1 MISVV
6 RIFIFSLIGSH
17 LAHAQQGM
25 ESFHKVRPV
34 LEQNCVKCHG
44 AEEQKGGLRLDTR
57 DGLIAGGDDEDAINT
72 SDLAESYLLK
82 VIQHPKGHDDIMP
95 PEKDAAPMSAEEK
108 EILKQWILAKAPYP
122 SGTTLLA
129 KKKFPPLPVLLN
141 GLNKLSV
148 YPQTVQLDSRDDSHC
163 VVTYG
168 EYTDATTRDLTPA
181 MEYEIE
187 KNDIIQIKGNK
198 LIPIKDGA
206 SNVTVKIG
214 DKVQTIKVTVKNAQK
229 SEPITFQ
236 RDVMPVLTALGCNT
250 GSCHGSARGQDGFN
264 LSLFGFDPKGD
275 HYRLTRELIGRR
287 INLAIPEE
295 SLILTK
301 AAGQVPHTGGKLAA
315 VGSESYDTL
324 LQWVRNGA
332 TFDDDDSKLPIAIEV
347 EPKQLVIK
355 GSGQTAQLTV
365 RAKYPDGSD
374 RDVTHLSTFSTSNDS
389 AILVDPKT
397 GLLTS
402 SQRGEAFIMARF
414 HTFTEGMQT
423 IVIPE
428 KMEYKKPQVVANN
441 YIDKLVH
448 NKLHKLRIIPSGLST
463 DEVFLRR
470 VYIDLI
476 GTLPTAEERQKF
488 LTDES
493 AGKRGKLVDRLVE
506 RPEFTDMWVM
516 KWAELL
522 QIRTFQNQVS
532 YKSTILYHNWLQK
545 QFAQRKP
552 FNEIVKDI
560 LKARGGNF
568 DQPAT
573 NFYQIE
579 TDTKKLTENVAQVF
593 MGTRI
598 QCAQCHNHPF
608 DRWTMDDYYSFASFF
623 TQVKR
628 KPGKDP
634 REYIIFDGNGEIKN
648 PVSNQDAT
656 PKFLGGEVPEL
667 KGKVRRELVANWLTT
682 EENPWFAKN
691 VSNIVWDHFFGVGI
705 IHPVD
710 DVRISNPASNPE
722 LLDALAEQF
731 KRKKFSIK
739 ELAKDICKSRTYQL
753 ESKVN
758 ETNKTDSRNF
768 SHAGIRRVR
777 AEVLLDSI
785 AQVTQTPNKFK
796 GLPRGAK
803 ATKIADG
810 NTSTYFLSTF
820 GRSTRQSVCSCEVK
834 LEPNLSQALHLLNGD
849 SVHKRIEQ
857 GKRIENLIKEKKTDT
872 EIIKTIY
879 LVALT
884 REPTAK
890 ENAKLLS
897 YFKDVKDAKVRT
909 QVHQD
914 IFWAVLNSK
923 EYIFNH

>member
-1 MISVV
+1 M
-6 RIFIFSLIGSH
+6 
-17 LAHAQQGM
+17 LANGQQAM
-25 ESFHKVRPV
+25 EAFHKARPV
-34 LEQNCVKCHG
+34 LEQNCIKCHG
-44 AEEQKGGLRLDTR
+44 AKEQKGGLRLDTR
-57 DGLIAGGDDEDAINT
+57 EGLIAGGDDEDAIN
-72 SDLAESYLLK
+72 SSELAQSYLLK
-82 VIQHPKGHDDIMP
+82 VINHPKGHDDIMP
-95 PEKDAAPMSAEEK
+95 PEKDATPISAEEK

-122 SGTTLLA
+122 TGTTLLA
-129 KKKFPPLPVLLN
+129 KKKFPPLPVLLS
-141 GLNKLSV
+141 GLNSISV
-148 YPQTVQLDSRDDSHC
+148 YPNTVQLDSKDDSHSI
-163 VVTYG
+163 VTYG
-168 EYTDATTRDLTPA
+168 HYADATTRDLTPA
-181 MEYEIE
+181 MEYQIE
-187 KNDIIQIKGNK
+187 KADILTIKDNK
-198 LIPIKDGA
+198 LIPLKDG
-206 SNVTVKIG
+206 SSKVTVKIG
-214 DKVQTIKVTVKNAQK
+214 DKVQSITVTVKNAQK

-275 HYRLTRELIGRR
+275 HFRLTQELIGRR
-287 INLAIPEE
+287 INLAIPED
-295 SLILTK
+295 SLMLTK

-315 VGSESYDTL
+315 VGSESYKTL
-324 LQWVRNGA
+324 LQWVKNGA
-332 TFDDDDSKLPIAIEV
+332 TFDNDDSKLPISIEV

-355 GSGQTAQLTV
+355 GSGQSAQLTV

-374 RDVTHLSTFSTSNDS
+374 RDVTHLSTFSTSNDTS
-389 AILVDPKT
+389 IIVDPKT

-402 SQRGEAFIMARF
+402 AQRGEAFIMARF

-428 KMEYKKPQVVANN
+428 KMQYQQPQTPENN
-441 YIDKLVH
+441 YIDYHVH
-448 NKLHKLRIIPSGLST
+448 KKLHKLRIMPSGLST

-470 VYIDLI
+470 VYLDLI
-476 GTLPTAEERQKF
+476 GTLPSPEERQTF
-488 LTDES
+488 LADQ
-493 AGKRGKLVDRLVE
+493 APDKRDKLVDQLVE

-532 YKSTILYHNWLQK
+532 YKSAILYHNWLQK
-545 QFAQRKP
+545 QFAQKKP
-552 FNEIVKDI
+552 FNEIVNDI

-568 DQPAT
+568 DEPAT

-634 REYIIFDGNGEIKN
+634 REFIIFDGGGDIKN
-648 PVSNQDAT
+648 PVSNQNAI
-656 PKFLGGEVPEL
+656 PKFLGGAVPET
-667 KGKVRRELVANWLTT
+667 KGKIRRELVANWLTT
-682 EENPWFAKN
+682 ENNPWFARN
-691 VSNIVWDHFFGVGI
+691 VSNIIWDHFFGVGI

-710 DVRISNPASNPE
+710 DVRISNPPSNPE
-722 LLDALAEQF
+722 LLDSLAAEF
-731 KRKKFSIK
+731 KKNFSIK
-739 ELAKDICKSRTYQL
+739 EIAKDICKSRTYQL

-796 GLPRGAK
+796 GLPKGAK

-810 NTSTYFLSTF
+810 NTTTYFLSTF

-857 GKRIENLIKEKKTDT
+857 GKRIENLIKEKKSDA

-879 LVALT
+879 LAALV
-884 REPTAK
+884 REPTEK
-890 ENAKLLS
+890 ETNKLLG
-897 YFKDVKDAKVRT
+897 YFHEVKDPKVRI